1 MKPALSFTLT
11 STVRFAG
18 GQFSYDSELQHARIT
33 EWHSKR
39 VVGGGKVKYKVSPLP
54 PVVICLFVEILRQPT
69 YPETCEF
76 RSAYVRLHNDQ
87 DHFAFDRLTSV
98 GKPIIPAA
106 YGTTTSACTEIHEI
120 VRAYNGKFHK
130 LAEFKS
136 LSIPSWMGRAGYI
149 THDIRFAYDTL
160 EARGEST
167 AVTIRLMDDVKV
179 YRFPVGEYCGAL
191 PLPGAFDESLE
202 AKGAILISRLG
213 VNVHLRKSK
222 EVWDAVRSLNVI
234 IRNDKKQ
241 IVLLQGEPGS
251 GKEIF
256 GRAIHY
262 GSVRAKETEPEQ
274 LAVTGLSLPALR
286 ETLFG
291 SMGEK
296 GGVVDGLIARAKGG
310 TLFLDEFDKA
320 STKTDRAD
328 FGSTLLRVLESNKYF
343 PERSL
348 TERDVED
355 VNWILAGVFDNLGG
369 SPASHYADDSASTK
383 MPRDIW
389 SRCTDRLSLK
399 NPVKETGY
407 AGAMFIYW
415 HFVETARWL
424 QNDSS
429 VLHTLDAD
437 STLPRVM
444 ARWLL
449 WGAQTAGE
457 DDAGAS
463 SDPIRPGRRI
473 LKLARQFEKRLLER
487 GKKVLLNRP
496 VPGLGGISREDA
508 PRSEALAKW
517 GVRTIR
523 QASTAVSRELRALVV
538 GMLGGAAGD
547 IEKALD
553 DPETTKNLMKRVD
566 DVLDLLSFGE

>member
-18 GQFSYDSELQHARIT
+18 GQFSYDSELQHARVT
-33 EWHSKR
+33 KWHNKR
-39 VVGGGKVKYKVSPLP
+39 VVGGGKVKYKVAPLP

-87 DHFAFDRLTSV
+87 DHFAFDRFTSA

-106 YGTTTSACTEIHEI
+106 YGSTASACAEVHEI
-120 VRAYNGKFHK
+120 VRAYNGRFNK
-130 LAEFKS
+130 LAEFKPI
-136 LSIPSWMGRAGYI
+136 SIPSWMGRAGYL
-149 THDIRFAYDTL
+149 THDIRFAYDTI
-160 EARGEST
+160 EARREST
-167 AVTIRLMDDVKV
+167 AVTIRIMDDVKV

-191 PLPGAFDESLE
+191 PLPGAFEESLE

-222 EVWDAVRSLNVI
+222 EVWDALQSLNVI
-234 IRNDKKQ
+234 VRNDKKQ

-251 GKEIF
+251 GKDIF

-274 LAVTGLSLPALR
+274 LAVAGLSLPALR

-355 VNWILAGVFDNLGG
+355 VNWILAGAFDNLEG
-369 SPASHYADDSASTK
+369 SPASHHADDNASTK

-389 SRCTDRLSLK
+389 SRCTDRLRLE
-399 NPVKETGY
+399 NPVREAGY

-449 WGAQTAGE
+449 WGAQTAGV

-463 SDPIRPGRRI
+463 GDPIRPGRRI

-487 GKKVLLNRP
+487 GKKVLVDRP

-508 PRSEALAKW
+508 SQRAALAEW

-523 QASTAVSRELRALVV
+523 QASTAVSRELRTLLVGRLADEV
-538 GMLGGAAGD
+538 SSV
-547 IEKALD
+547 EKAFA
-553 DPETTKNLMKRVD
+553 DPKLMKCVD
-566 DVLDLLSFGE
+566 EVLDLLRLGE